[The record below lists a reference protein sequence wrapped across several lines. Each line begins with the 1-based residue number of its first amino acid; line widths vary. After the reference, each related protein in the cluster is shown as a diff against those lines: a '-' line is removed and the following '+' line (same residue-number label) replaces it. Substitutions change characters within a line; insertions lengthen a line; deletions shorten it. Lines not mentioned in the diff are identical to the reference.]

1 MTYNPL
7 SNLRTPQE
15 FLNAVSTDAS
25 AYKFAVTTLTDISS
39 KVVEQKFYEI
49 SLSDYVDFSVGTG
62 AFMQEILHNAVVN
75 VAGGF
80 ETGTIN
86 TGNEARL
93 NTSDIAIGQL
103 RFPILNWAVKSTYSI
118 FDVQQAF
125 ASMNFDL
132 IEQIAISRK
141 KMWDLGIQEVTMY
154 GSKVNSNVTGLC
166 NNSSV
171 TVDNNSI
178 LTKKISTMTDA
189 EFQAFVAKCVD
200 AYYQNTNCTQ
210 MPNRFYIPASDYNG
224 LAIATSTSM
233 PYISRLE
240 FLTNAFKSIVE
251 GYGVADFKILP
262 LAYLEKARMNANTSS
277 NVNRYILANK
287 NPDTMY
293 SSIPV
298 DFTMTQFGTADNFN
312 FYNTAY
318 GQYAGT
324 IVVRP
329 EEVYYFDFA

>member
-1 MTYNPL
+1 MSYNSL
-7 SNLRTPQE
+7 IATRTPQE
-15 FLNAVSTDAS
+15 FLNAINTDTS
-25 AYKFAVTTLTDISS
+25 AYQFVTTTLTDIAA

-49 SLSDYVDFSVGTG
+49 SLSDYVDFQTGTG

-132 IEQIAISRK
+132 VEQIALSRK
-141 KMWDLGIQEVTMY
+141 KMWDLGIQQVTMY
-154 GSKVNSNVTGLC
+154 GSKVNTSVTGLC

-171 TVDNNSI
+171 TSDTTT
-178 LTKKISTMTDA
+178 LTKKISGMTDA
-189 EFQAFVAKCVD
+189 ELQAFAGACLN
-200 AYYQNTNCTQ
+200 AFYTNSNQTQ
-210 MPNRFYIPASDYNG
+210 MPNRFYIPASDYTG
-224 LAIATSTSM
+224 LGMAASVNW
-233 PYISRLE
+233 PNISRLE
-240 FLTNAFKSIVE
+240 FLTNAFRSIVQ
-251 GYGVADFKILP
+251 GFGVSDFKILP

-277 NVNRYILANK
+277 NVNRYILAHK

-293 SSIPV
+293 ASIPV

-324 IVVRP
+324 VILRP
-329 EEVYYFDFA
+329 QEVLYFDFS

>member
-1 MTYNPL
+1 MMYYNSL
-7 SNLRTPQE
+7 RNARTPQE
-15 FLNAVSTDAS
+15 FLNAINTDNS
-25 AYKFAVTTLTDISS
+25 AYQYAITTLTDISS
-39 KVVEQKFYEI
+39 KVVTQKFYEI
-49 SLSDYVDFSVGTG
+49 SLSDYVDFSTGTG

-103 RFPILNWAVKSTYSI
+103 RFPILNWAVKSVYTL

-132 IEQIAISRK
+132 IEQIAASRK

-154 GSKVNSNVTGLC
+154 GSKVNANVTGLC

-171 TVDNNSI
+171 TVDTTTITKSI
-178 LTKKISTMTDA
+178 TSMTDA
-189 EFQAFVAKCVD
+189 EFQTLIGNLFDAFYANSN
-200 AYYQNTNCTQ
+200 NTVPC
-210 MPNRFYIPASDYNG
+210 NRFYVPSSDFNG
-224 LAIATSTSM
+224 LSKATSTTF
-233 PYISRLE
+233 PNITRLE
-240 FLTNAFKSIVE
+240 YLERALGDMAE
-251 GYGVADFKILP
+251 RYGARDFKVLP
-262 LAYLEKARMNANTSS
+262 LAYLNKAQMNAHTSS

-293 SSIPV
+293 ASIPV
-298 DFTMTQFGTADNFN
+298 DFTMTQFGTNDNFN

-318 GQYAGT
+318 GQYAGC
-324 IVVRP
+324 VVLRP
-329 EEVYYFDFA
+329 QELLYLDY